1 MPIYVEIA
9 VNVPQVSGEF
19 HYHLPAELEKSIA
32 VGQLVSVPFGRQ
44 IVQGVVTGF
53 VDTPSVQKTRE
64 VLDIIDPAAV
74 LTPSQLQFAQELAHE
89 TLSSLAAS
97 IALMLPP
104 GLAQQADVLYTPQIS
119 GSSSDMTAAQSRLIN
134 LLRKRGPLRG
144 QQIDRSLSRMNWR
157 AAARALVRK
166 GMLKT
171 ETVLPTPKVRPKYI
185 RTAQLACPPEAAEKA
200 MPDLAHNIRTVRLS
214 VPAEDA
220 RGSMDILARPDTKAL
235 SRRQLMLQ
243 FLVDHPGEVEASRV
257 YKESGGNLSD
267 LQILADRNL
276 VVIGKIGSPAL
287 KRRQAMLRFL
297 LREPEPVDVTWLYA
311 ESGGSLDDLHA
322 LEKLGLA
329 VLGES
334 EVWRDPVGHLNLA
347 LSEPPPLTQDQH
359 KVWSEVELSIHKAA
373 NGQNVKPILLHGVT
387 GSGKTEIYLHAVQE
401 TLNRGKQAIVLVPEI
416 ALTPQ
421 TIRRFAARFPGQVGL
436 LHSGLSQG
444 ERYDTWRRARAG
456 ELVVM
461 VGPRSAL
468 FTPFDNLGLIVVDE
482 SHDGSYYQSDPE
494 PHYHARQAAIT
505 YAQLVGALCIFGSAT
520 PDIVSYY
527 HSQTPSADGNVVGKY
542 NYQNLPSRIL
552 AHRSVVKAQLE
563 RLRATSQGEQEPVS
577 RYSPYEGQADSTD
590 LPQIKV
596 VDMRRELK
604 SGNRSIFSTDLAD
617 ALERVF
623 DSGQQAIL
631 FLNRRGTATY
641 IFCRDCGH
649 SLRCPRCDIPLTYH
663 GPQAKLVCHHCGY
676 KRNNPSQCPACGSE
690 RIRHFGTGTESVEAA
705 VQAQFPQARTLRWDY
720 ETTRK
725 KGAHDMILSHF
736 SAHRA
741 NVLIGT
747 QMLAKGLDLPL
758 VTLVGVI
765 LADVGLNLPD
775 YRSSERTFQV
785 LTQVAG
791 RAGRSP
797 LGGSVILQTFQP
809 DHYVIEAAAEHNYR
823 AFYQREIRY
832 RRDLDYP
839 PYSNLV
845 RLENRDLKPD
855 QAESAANA
863 MAVEVKRWIEEEGR
877 RATSVIGPV
886 PCFFARIGG
895 HYRWQIVLRG
905 PDPAS
910 LLRGRT
916 FGKWKVSVNPP
927 NLL

>member
-19 HYHLPAELEKSIA
+19 HYHLPAELEENIA
-32 VGQLVSVPFGRQ
+32 VGQLVRVPFGRQ
-44 IVQGVVTGF
+44 TVQGVVMDF

-74 LTPSQLQFAQELAHE
+74 LTHSQLQFARELAHE
-89 TLSSLAAS
+89 TLSSLAAC
-97 IALMLPP
+97 IGLMLPP
-104 GLAQQADVLYTPQIS
+104 GLAQQADVLYTPQIR
-119 GSSSDMTAAQSRLIN
+119 SSSADMSNAQSRLMH
-134 LLRKRGPLRG
+134 LLHKRGPLRG

-157 AAARALVRK
+157 AAARALVKK
-166 GMLKT
+166 GQLKT
-171 ETVLPTPKVRPKYI
+171 ETVLPTPKVRPKYV
-185 RTAQLACPPEAAEKA
+185 RTAQLACPPEAVEKA
-200 MPDLAHNIRTVRLS
+200 MPGLAQTIRTVRLAI
-214 VPAEDA
+214 PPQDA
-220 RGSMDILARPDTKAL
+220 SASMDTLARPDTKAL
-235 SRRQLMLQ
+235 SRRQTMLR
-243 FLVDHPGEVEASRV
+243 FLIDHPGEMEASRL

-267 LQILADRNL
+267 LQKLAEKNL
-276 VVIGKIGSPAL
+276 VVLGESGSPAL

-297 LREPEPVDVTWLYA
+297 LREPEPVAVSWLYA

-322 LEKLGLA
+322 LAKLGLV

-334 EVWRDPVGHLNLA
+334 EVLRDPVDLLDLT
-347 LSEPPPLTQDQH
+347 LSEPPPLTKDQN
-359 KVWSEVELSIHKAA
+359 KVWSEVELSFQKAA
-373 NGQNVKPILLHGVT
+373 NGQYVKPILLHGVT

-401 TLNRGKQAIVLVPEI
+401 TLNLGKQAIVLVPEI

-436 LHSGLSQG
+436 IHSGLSQG

-456 ELVVM
+456 ELGVM

-468 FTPFDNLGLIVVDE
+468 FTPFDNLGLVVVDE
-482 SHDGSYYQSDPE
+482 SHDGSYYQADPE
-494 PHYHARQAAIT
+494 PRYHARQAAIT
-505 YAQLVGALCIFGSAT
+505 YARLVGALCILGSAT

-527 HSQTPSADGNVVGKY
+527 RSQPPTTTGKGVGKY

-552 AHRSVVKAQLE
+552 AHHSVVQAQLE
-563 RLRATSQGEQEPVS
+563 RLRATSPGDKEPLS

-590 LPQIKV
+590 LPQIQV

-604 SGNRSIFSTDLAD
+604 SGNRSIFSTDLAA
-617 ALERVF
+617 ALERVLE
-623 DSGQQAIL
+623 SGQQAIL

-641 IFCRDCGH
+641 IFCRDCGY

-663 GPQAKLVCHHCGY
+663 GPQTKLICHHCGH
-676 KRNNPSQCPACGSE
+676 KRNNPSQCPACGSQ

-705 VQAQFPQARTLRWDY
+705 VQAQFPQARTLRWDF

-736 SAHRA
+736 SSHRA

-775 YRSSERTFQV
+775 YRSAERTFQV

-809 DHYVIEAAAEHNYR
+809 DHYVIETAAEHNYR

-832 RRDLDYP
+832 RRELDYP

-845 RLENRDLKPD
+845 RLEYRDLKPD

-863 MAVEVKRWIEEEGR
+863 MASDINRWIEEEGR
-877 RATSVIGPV
+877 RATGMIGPV
-886 PCFFARIGG
+886 PCFFARISG

-910 LLRGRT
+910 LLRGRNL
-916 FGKWKVSVNPP
+916 GKWKVSVNPP